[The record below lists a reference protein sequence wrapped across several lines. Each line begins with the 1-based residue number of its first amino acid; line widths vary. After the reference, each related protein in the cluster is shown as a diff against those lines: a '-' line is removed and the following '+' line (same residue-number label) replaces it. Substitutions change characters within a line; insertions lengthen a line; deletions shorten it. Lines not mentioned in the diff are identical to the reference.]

1 MATFPREVHT
11 QQVHYIFKSV
21 TYSDSGISAGTLE
34 FPASLPAGAHII
46 QTNVDITTAFAATTT
61 NVLTVGTVSGTATDI
76 VSAGDIDETTAA
88 MTIVKGVGT
97 LSASGE
103 KKIYVK
109 FTGAGTANTAGA
121 ADICVLYVQSRNP

>member
-1 MATFPREVHT
+1 MTTFPRELHT
-11 QQVHYIFKSV
+11 QQVHYIYKSV
-21 TYSDSGISAGTLE
+21 TYSDSGISDGTLE
-34 FPASLPAGAHII
+34 FPASLPPNAFII
-46 QTNVDITTAFAATTT
+46 QTNVHVTTAFAATTT

-76 VSAGDIDETTAA
+76 VSAGDVDETSAI
-88 MTIVKGVGT
+88 MNIVKGVGV

-121 ADICVLYVQSRNP
+121 AKIAVLYVLGNNP